1 VTFGGPRAFYES
13 ELQGFWALLALP
25 ALWLAL
31 RLWRGRP
38 RGGGVAPPA
47 ARFVDAWALAFAV
60 ETLLDPVAT
69 GPVARLLP
77 EPGPTLLSL
86 LFVLLGDFRVFLL
99 IAFLA
104 GGRIALGPALR
115 EAALWTPIVPLA
127 AFGASRLAEAA
138 GARLPG
144 QALWLLHEGF
154 FLAMVVWLRRR
165 VIAAREDVSDSP
177 RAAYLRALS
186 AYVAVYYALWA
197 GCDALILAGF
207 EWPWA
212 LRALPNQ
219 LYYALFVPFAHAR
232 FFAASYSATSAS
244 TQASR

>member
-1 VTFGGPRAFYES
+1 VSIAGPRAFYES
-13 ELQGFWALLALP
+13 DLQGLWALLALP

-38 RGGGVAPPA
+38 AEGGVAPPA
-47 ARFVDAWALAFAV
+47 TRFVDAFAV
-60 ETLLDPVAT
+60 VFAIETLLDPIAT
-69 GPVARLLP
+69 GPVARALP
-77 EPGPTLLSL
+77 APGPTLLSL

-99 IAFLA
+99 VAFLA
-104 GGRIALGPALR
+104 GGRFALGPAWR
-115 EAALWTPIVPLA
+115 EAALYTAVVPIF
-127 AFGASRLAEAA
+127 AFVASRLAANVS
-138 GARLPG
+138 GAL
-144 QALWLLHEGF
+144 
-154 FLAMVVWLRRR
+154 RR
-165 VIAAREDVSDSP
+165 VIARREKGGDPS
-177 RAAYLRALS
+177 RAAYLRAIT

-197 GCDALILAGF
+197 TCDALILAGF

-219 LYYALFVPFAHAR
+219 LYYALFVPFVHAR

>member
-1 VTFGGPRAFYES
+1 VSFAGPRAFYES

-38 RGGGVAPPA
+38 AGGGVAPPA
-47 ARFVDAWALAFAV
+47 ARFVDAFAV
-60 ETLLDPVAT
+60 VFALETLLDPIAT
-69 GPVARLLP
+69 GPVARALP
-77 EPGPTLLSL
+77 APGPTLLSL

-99 IAFLA
+99 VAFLA
-104 GGRIALGPALR
+104 GGRFALGPALR
-115 EAALWTPIVPLA
+115 EAALFTPVVPLF
-127 AFGASRLAEAA
+127 AFAASRLAALVS
-138 GARLPG
+138 GALPG
-144 QALWLLHEGF
+144 QALWLLHESA
-154 FLAMVVWLRRR
+154 FLVMVFWLRR
-165 VIAAREDVSDSP
+165 VIARREKGGDP
-177 RAAYLRALS
+177 LRAAYLRAITV
-186 AYVAVYYALWA
+186 YVAVYYALWA
-197 GCDALILAGF
+197 TCDALILAGF

-219 LYYALFVPFAHAR
+219 LYYALFVPFVHAR